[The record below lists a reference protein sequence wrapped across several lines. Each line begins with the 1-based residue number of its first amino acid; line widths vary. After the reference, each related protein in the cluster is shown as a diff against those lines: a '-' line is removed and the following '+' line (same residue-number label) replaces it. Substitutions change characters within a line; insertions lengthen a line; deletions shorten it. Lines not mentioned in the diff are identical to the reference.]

1 MSRPGRSQ
9 SPRRQGPRPLP
20 LHLLT
25 AGATWQSSRLALP
38 LLKNGLLPWK
48 PDLASRAAALK
59 HDLAGI
65 ELPELAA
72 AIEAELRLR
81 ADHFAQ
87 GIEAYRHHPYR
98 RSQAPAPVTVW
109 QDGTTRLLDYG
120 PPDGRPVL
128 VIPSLINRAYILD
141 LMEGSSMLRHM
152 AACGL
157 RPLLI
162 DWDRPGDDER
172 SFDLTAY
179 VAGRLEQV
187 LDAACVIAGPP
198 ISVIGYCMGGLLA
211 LALAQRQSHRI
222 SKLVLLATPWNFHSA
237 ETDYAVRLGA
247 LADPIKLAFSPL
259 GEVPTD
265 MLQAIFAIADPLLAI
280 RKFSRFADLAP
291 DSPEAIR
298 FVAIEDWLND
308 GIPLALPTAHECLA
322 GWYGANTPFSG
333 TWRIAG
339 RKVLPEEVTQP
350 ALVVIP
356 SRDRLVPPT
365 SAQPLVT
372 LLPNAQPLQ
381 RDLGHI
387 GIIIGNKAKA
397 EVWTPVI
404 DWLLS

>member
-1 MSRPGRSQ
+1 
-9 SPRRQGPRPLP
+9 
-20 LHLLT
+20 LT
-25 AGATWQSSRLALP
+25 AGATWHGSRLALP

-48 PDLASRAAALK
+48 PDLASRAAALS

-72 AIEAELRLR
+72 AVEAELRLR
-81 ADHFAQ
+81 ADQFAQ

-98 RSQAPAPVTVW
+98 RSEAPAPVTVW

-120 PPDGRPVL
+120 SPAGRPVL

-141 LMEGSSMLRHM
+141 LMEGGSMLRHM

-172 SFDLTAY
+172 GFDLTAY
-179 VAGRLEQV
+179 VVGRLEPV
-187 LDAACVIAGPP
+187 LDAACAIAGSP
-198 ISVIGYCMGGLLA
+198 IPVIGYCMGGLLA
-211 LALAQRQSHRI
+211 LALAHRQRQWI
-222 SKLVLLATPWNFHSA
+222 SKLVLLATPWNFHTA
-237 ETDYAVRLGA
+237 ETDYAKRLGA
-247 LADPIKLAFSPL
+247 LADPIRLAFGPL

-280 RKFSRFADLAP
+280 RKFSRFAALDP
-291 DSPEAIR
+291 DSAEAIR

-308 GIPLALPTAHECLA
+308 GIPLALPTAHDCLA
-322 GWYGANTPFSG
+322 GWYGSNTPFSG

-339 RKVLPEEVTQP
+339 RKILPQEITQP

-356 SRDRLVPPT
+356 SRDRLVPPA
-365 SAQPLVT
+365 SAQPLAT
-372 LLPNAQPLQ
+372 LLPHAQPLQ
-381 RDLGHI
+381 PDLGHI
-387 GIIIGNKAKA
+387 GLIIGQRAKA

-404 DWLLS
+404 DWLV